1 MLLDKKKG
9 IHQPPL
15 KGPKLAFDGHIAT
28 EFFNEFTKNKK
39 SAGAIVGFVILA
51 IVLAAGLYFVSRRF
65 FRLRRKTKD
74 PISMYDAA
82 DADLGFIDDA
92 EGANSSTGAFG
103 LFRKKNSNRLDG
115 TQNLNYRDDP
125 DVDETIGG
133 LLASGD
139 MSPSGG
145 LPGSFHKTYSDLPQS
160 GKNII

>member
-1 MLLDKKKG
+1 MLLDKKRG

-15 KGPKLAFDGHIAT
+15 KGPKLAFGGQIAT
-28 EFFNEFTKNKK
+28 EFFNEFTKNKH

-51 IVLAAGLYFVSRRF
+51 LVLAGGLYFVSRRF
-65 FRLRRKTKD
+65 FRLRRKNKE

-82 DADLGFIDDA
+82 EADLGFMDDA
-92 EGANSSTGAFG
+92 DGANSSTGAFG
-103 LFRKKNSNRLDG
+103 LFRKKTGNRLDE

-125 DVDETIGG
+125 DADGTIGG

-139 MSPSGG
+139 LSPSGG